1 MRKEHSMAIPW
12 LTALKVVPWGDVI
25 EHAPN
30 VLKAARK
37 LMDRQKAEAAFKTG
51 TDVDMAGQSVPSL
64 GELQNRL
71 IAAQVQLDD
80 HAQTQAQL
88 TETLA
93 ALAEQNAQL
102 VSAVEVLRLR
112 TRLLFWGM
120 ALLALTMAWWVW
132 R

>member
-1 MRKEHSMAIPW
+1 MALPW
-12 LTALKVVPWGDVI
+12 LMALKVIPWGDVI
-25 EHAPN
+25 EHAPT

-37 LMDRQKAEAAFKTG
+37 LMERQRAEPVSNTIPG
-51 TDVDMAGQSVPSL
+51 VDLSSESLPSL
-64 GELQNRL
+64 GELKNRL
-71 IAAQVQLDD
+71 ISAQVQIDGQ
-80 HAQTQAQL
+80 AQTLAQL

-112 TRLLFWGM
+112 TRLLVWGM
-120 ALLALTMAWWVW
+120 ALLALSMAWWVW

>member
-1 MRKEHSMAIPW
+1 MAIPW
-12 LTALKVVPWGDVI
+12 LAALKVVPWGDVI

-37 LMDRQKAEAAFKTG
+37 LMDRQKAEPELSTNS
-51 TDVDMAGQSVPSL
+51 TVDMAGQSVPSL

-71 IAAQVQLDD
+71 IAAQVQMEGQ
-80 HAQTQAQL
+80 AQTQVQL

-112 TRLLFWGM
+112 TWLLVWGM
-120 ALLALTMAWWVW
+120 AALVVAMLWWVW